1 MATGRLTAKQAK
13 FVAEYLI
20 DLNAT
25 QAAIRAGYSVL
36 TAGAIGH
43 ENLKKPEIQAAVN
56 AAAKERSKRT
66 EITQDY
72 VLNGIREVIERCLQ
86 KVPVLDDDGNETGE
100 WRFEPN
106 PSLKGYE
113 LLGKHLKLFT
123 EVHEHN
129 LAEGFAEALK
139 KARERAS
146 RR

>member
-1 MATGRLTAKQAK
+1 MPKGRLTAKQSK

-20 DLNAT
+20 DLN
-25 QAAIRAGYSVL
+25 QKGAAIRAGYSAKSAEQQAVAL
-36 TAGAIGH
+36 M
-43 ENLKKPEIQAAVN
+43 KQPEVRARIN
-56 AAAKERSKRT
+56 AAIEARGKRT
-66 EITQDY
+66 QVTQDY
-72 VLNGIREVIERCLQ
+72 VITGIREVIERCLQ
-86 KVPVLDDDGNETGE
+86 KVPVLDDDGEPTGE